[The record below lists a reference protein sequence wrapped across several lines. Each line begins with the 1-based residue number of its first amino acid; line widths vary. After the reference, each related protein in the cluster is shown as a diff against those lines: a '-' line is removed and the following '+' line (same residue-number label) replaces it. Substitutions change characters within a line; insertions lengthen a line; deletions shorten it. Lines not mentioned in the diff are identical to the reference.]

1 MAMKS
6 RNPYR
11 RLSESHRPVS
21 GGSAKRGSE
30 DREVRREKIRNRVA
44 ERKRRMAARKPNRFV
59 DRRDEGLF
67 EGNGQFNPQRYAFP
81 GRDEIKNATKTN
93 RRMFDKSGSIN
104 AYDKKDALVQINH
117 LLNQVTKNNSD
128 KLSFYNPDSKSEG
141 MSKEARKEILAAAL
155 NDPSGQGF
163 HMVGQE
169 LALPIKAILDY
180 EGFSRKFYRVRT
192 LGQAELFRIPVDI
205 RSVAYIIGQDG
216 MTPEARIR
224 TKWITPTE
232 FKITSFPTVDIHD
245 IYLMNFDV
253 LDRAQDTA
261 RQEIELQEDKAGIAA
276 LDAASTTI
284 NTTTTFASLGIGAFE
299 DVRYQVERH
308 RLMVENFLIN
318 RAEVSDIVKTMSTA
332 VDPVT
337 ERELILAGYIGTILN
352 SQILTAAGT
361 GVQEVIPAGTFYA
374 TTGADYFGE
383 MGIRMELQSEP
394 YNKYANRETVKGWAF
409 IEIIGFGVVNSR
421 ACAKGTK

>member
-1 MAMKS
+1 
-6 RNPYR
+6 
-11 RLSESHRPVS
+11 
-21 GGSAKRGSE
+21 
-30 DREVRREKIRNRVA
+30 
-44 ERKRRMAARKPNRFV
+44 
-59 DRRDEGLF
+59 
-67 EGNGQFNPQRYAFP
+67 
-81 GRDEIKNATKTN
+81 
-93 RRMFDKSGSIN
+93 MFDKSGQIN
-104 AYDKKDALVQINH
+104 AQDNKDALTQIHH
-117 LLNQVTKNNSD
+117 LLNQVTKKNAN
-128 KLSFYNPDSKSEG
+128 KFSFYSPDSESEK
-141 MSKEARKEILAAAL
+141 MNKEARRDILAAAL
-155 NDPSGQGF
+155 TDPSGAGW

-180 EGFSRKFYRVRT
+180 EGFARKYFRVRT

-261 RQEIELQEDKAGIAA
+261 RQEIELQEDKAGTAA
-276 LDAASTTI
+276 LDAASTAI
-284 NTTTTFASLGIGAFE
+284 NTTTTFASLGVGAFE

-318 RAEVSDIVKTMSTA
+318 RAELSDIVKTMSTA

-352 SQILTAAGT
+352 AQILTAAGT
-361 GVQEVIPAGTFYA
+361 GVEEVIPAGTFYA
-374 TTGADYFGE
+374 VTGSDYFGE

-409 IEIIGFGVVNSR
+409 IEICGFGVANSR
-421 ACAKGTK
+421 AAAKGDRKSVG